1 MSSSH
6 AIRGIDNPAWTSH
19 FGAVTRG
26 MTHHALLPGFWREAA
41 ILRELVLSCFEE
53 FGDRQG
59 ETPVLRIFVDRGL
72 RYDLQPRLLE
82 GVSRRG
88 RSFESWIQR
97 QIGYEKFCLTLNG
110 VTRWSEPLHRLLQKR
125 FINPLIAAFGAPIG
139 GIDFYCFVGNYGPTP
154 FGIHNDAE
162 HSLLLHLGPDPKTV
176 YLWPR
181 RKFEKLQHRKPQ
193 KQYIKSQAITY
204 KLKTGDLMFIPKG
217 DYHVLESRRFSVSLG
232 CSLFPATRKLLLS
245 QMIDLIPD
253 ETNPSE
259 PFFINWDPLV
269 EFDHALCR
277 ALAGRSLEDDLHRYL
292 LLVRSNG
299 YVTAPPGE
307 YLGDCT
313 GDLMSGKR
321 FRVPVEFPIIC
332 SRTKNRMLIVM
343 RGRAL
348 TLRFHPSVLAVIHW
362 LNRQTEFSYEE
373 LARRLRKVLDE
384 NAIKYLFQHL
394 LRFRGVEFCD
404 GDF

>member
-1 MSSSH
+1 MITNMKTTKIFDVTEKARIYHTLAQMSSSFSSI
-6 AIRGIDNPAWTSH
+6 IRYCADLEQA
-19 FGAVTRG
+19 GALTPKAKNRFQAFTV
-26 MTHHALLPGFWREAA
+26 E
-41 ILRELVLSCFEE
+41 I
-53 FGDRQG
+53 QG
-59 ETPVLRIFVDRGL
+59 ELN
-72 RYDLQPRLLE
+72 LE
-82 GVSRRG
+82 IL
-88 RSFESWIQR
+88 E
-97 QIGYEKFCLTLNG
+97 
-110 VTRWSEPLHRLLQKR
+110 HMD
-125 FINPLIAAFGAPIG
+125 
-139 GIDFYCFVGNYGPTP
+139 GINYGPTP

-193 KQYIKSQAITY
+193 KQYIMSQAITY
-204 KLKTGDLMFIPKG
+204 KLKAGDLMFIPKG

-259 PFFINWDPLV
+259 PFFINWDPHV

-313 GDLMSGKR
+313 EDLMSGKR
-321 FRVPVEFPIIC
+321 FRVPVEFPILC

-394 LRFRGVEFCD
+394 LRFRGVEFC
-404 GDF
+404 